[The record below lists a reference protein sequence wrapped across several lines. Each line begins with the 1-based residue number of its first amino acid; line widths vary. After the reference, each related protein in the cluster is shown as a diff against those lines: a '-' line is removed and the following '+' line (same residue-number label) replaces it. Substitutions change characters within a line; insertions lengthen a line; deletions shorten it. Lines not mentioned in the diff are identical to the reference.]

1 MSTDTGRGPATG
13 VARDG
18 ARRARRRLIVLALA
32 RTALTVVAV
41 LVLYYVLPL
50 DRGFHPRTLVALFLG
65 LVAFAAL
72 VTWQVRGILRSSAP
86 ALRAV
91 ESVALTVPLFLVVFA
106 AVYVVL
112 AQTDPG
118 SFTEPLTRT
127 DSLYFVVTVF
137 ATVGFGDIS
146 PVTELARA
154 MVTVQMVCDLLLIGL
169 VLRVFLTAVN
179 SRRGVATP
187 PDPLRE

>member
-1 MSTDTGRGPATG
+1 MSTDTGRGPETG
-13 VARDG
+13 LARDG
-18 ARRARRRLIVLALA
+18 GRRARRRLIALALT
-32 RTALTVVAV
+32 RTALTVTAV

-50 DRGFHPRTLVALFLG
+50 DRSFRPRTLVVLFLG

-112 AQTDPG
+112 ARTDPG

-154 MVTVQMVCDLLLIGL
+154 VVTVQMVCDLLLIGL

-187 PDPLRE
+187 ADPLRE

>member
-1 MSTDTGRGPATG
+1 MSTDTGRGPGTG
-13 VARDG
+13 LARDG
-18 ARRARRRLIVLALA
+18 GRRARRRLVVLALA
-32 RTALTVVAV
+32 RTALTVAAV

-50 DRGFHPRTLVALFLG
+50 DRSFRPRTLVVLFLG
-65 LVAFAAL
+65 LLAFAAL

-112 AQTDPG
+112 ARTDPG

-154 MVTVQMVCDLLLIGL
+154 VTTVQMVCDLLLIGL

-187 PDPLRE
+187 SDPLRE

>member
-50 DRGFHPRTLVALFLG
+50 DRSFHPRTLVALFLG